1 MTYVAIGGTQAKP
14 TGIITREAKRDLSS
28 YQYHAVKLDA
38 DALIDYVDTSN
49 AGPVA
54 GILQTA
60 PDAAGKEAEVATK
73 GTSLAKLGGTVNEG
87 DKLGSNSAYR
97 LVAITGDD
105 EIYFAMALEGGDTGE
120 LAEVKLLGQQYISA
134 GTD

>member
-1 MTYVAIGGTQAKP
+1 MTYVAIGGIQAKP

-87 DKLGSNSAYR
+87 DKLGSNGAYR
-97 LVAITGDD
+97 LVTITGDD